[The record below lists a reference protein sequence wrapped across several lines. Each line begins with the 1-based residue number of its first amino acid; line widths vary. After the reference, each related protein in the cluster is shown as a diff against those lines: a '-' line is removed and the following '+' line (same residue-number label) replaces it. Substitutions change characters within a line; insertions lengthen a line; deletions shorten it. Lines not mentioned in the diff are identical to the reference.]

1 MNVKL
6 VTQRITLMAKSV
18 QNKIQLP
25 IVKHMLQI
33 KIHVLHV
40 MPVIIYQIMLVLKA
54 IYKIVRYTKQIWMN
68 VKLATLI
75 ITLMEKTVHYKKL
88 TNVNN
93 MLQIKIHVLHVMP
106 VIIYQIMLVLKA
118 K

>member
-40 MPVIIYQIMLVLKA
+40 MPVIIYQIMLV
-54 IYKIVRYTKQIWMN
+54 YKILHIAKLKNQLMN
-68 VKLATLI
+68 VKLVTQI

-93 MLQIKIHVLHVMP
+93 MLQTKIHVLHVMP
-106 VIIYQIMLVLKA
+106 VIIYQIMLV
-118 K
+118 

>member
-40 MPVIIYQIMLVLKA
+40 MPVIIYQIMLV
-54 IYKIVRYTKQIWMN
+54 YKILHIAKLKNQLMN
-68 VKLATLI
+68 VKLVTQI
-75 ITLMEKTVHYKKL
+75 ITLM
-88 TNVNN
+88 
-93 MLQIKIHVLHVMP
+93 
-106 VIIYQIMLVLKA
+106 A
-118 K
+118 KSVQNKVQ

>member
-6 VTQRITLMAKSV
+6 VTQRITLMEKSV
-18 QNKIQLP
+18 IYKKLT

-40 MPVIIYQIMLVLKA
+40 MPDIIYQIMLV
-54 IYKIVRYTKQIWMN
+54 YKILHIAKLKNQLMN
-68 VKLATLI
+68 VKLVTQI

>member
-6 VTQRITLMAKSV
+6 VTQIITLMAKSVQNKKLPIVTHMLQIKIHVLHVMPVIIYQIMLAYKILHIAKLKHQLMNVKLVTQNITLMAKSV

-40 MPVIIYQIMLVLKA
+40 MPVIIYQIMLV
-54 IYKIVRYTKQIWMN
+54 
-68 VKLATLI
+68 
-75 ITLMEKTVHYKKL
+75 
-88 TNVNN
+88 
-93 MLQIKIHVLHVMP
+93 
-106 VIIYQIMLVLKA
+106 
-118 K
+118 